1 MSSLHF
7 LLLSRRSGIR
17 RPQTQ
22 AHFFGLIHMN
32 VGRSLFKAVICV
44 LLEIPSAHHFISDV
58 KRMKMA
64 IFVKLRPAVEK
75 VLVSLTKINAV
86 HASLLSNVLAAL
98 IILLEHVTVKSVQA
112 VSMMFLESGLT
123 LSAP

>member
-7 LLLSRRSGIR
+7 LLLSRRSGIH

-22 AHFFGLIHMN
+22 AHFFGLIHTD
-32 VGRSLFKAVICV
+32 VSRSLFEAVISV
-44 LLEIPSAHHFISDV
+44 LLEIPSALHFISDV
-58 KRMKMA
+58 KKMKMA
-64 IFVKLRPAVEK
+64 IFVKLRLAVEK

-86 HASLLSNVLAAL
+86 HVFPSSNVLAAL
-98 IILLEHVTVKSVQA
+98 IILLGLVTVKSVQE